1 MHNTIIHC
9 NHNVLIK
16 HVHVVAI
23 KLKVPNEFIPLLN
36 TVPGIF
42 FHPRKYLYCMYP
54 LLTYQDLKSFN

>member
-54 LLTYQDLKSFN
+54 L

>member
-36 TVPGIF
+36 KF
-42 FHPRKYLYCMYP
+42 ELLL
-54 LLTYQDLKSFN
+54 LLTH